1 MKIIFYFLLYIY
13 GIAMGGS
20 SIALFKE
27 NTIPLW
33 LTIFNVVGSLT
44 LFLTPLSKIFLYSGL
59 LLLMIVA
66 IMNGFILNGF
76 PNWQHLLAR
85 FILSAFIIFLYH
97 YLKIQNIFV

>member
-1 MKIIFYFLLYIY
+1 MKIIFYFLLYVY

-33 LTIFNVVGSLT
+33 LTIFNILGSLI

-59 LLLMIVA
+59 LLFIIVA
-66 IMNGFILNGF
+66 IINGFMLNGF
-76 PNWQHLLAR
+76 PNWKHLLVR
-85 FILSAFIIFLYH
+85 FLLSAFIIFFYH
-97 YLKIQNIFV
+97 YYKI